1 MTYRSFGSVLPLLLA
16 LAIPVTAAA
25 QQEGPQPTQA
35 LVTVDS
41 KSAAKLTSADV
52 TVDLNGKSAPV
63 ASFAQLRPDQTQIA
77 LLIDDGLR
85 TSVGRQLDDI
95 RKFIQGLPQGTEV
108 FLGYM
113 QNGRVAPAQPFTFNL
128 AGAAASLRI
137 PFGSGGISASPYF
150 CLSDFAKNWPTEPGT
165 YGAQPTPGRK
175 ARFVLMLTNGVDP
188 YNGSVSPLNQ
198 DSPYVQSA
206 ITDAQRAGI
215 VVSSIYYADAGIR
228 GGAANFSGQS
238 YLSQVAEG
246 TGGYSYY
253 QGHFNPVSLAPYLE
267 RFAKDVS
274 QTYVAS
280 FEAPF
285 KRDLLSLRIKT
296 RTKGVKLRSA
306 NNIRPGTVV
315 VSSGS

>member
-1 MTYRSFGSVLPLLLA
+1 MTYRSFGSVLPLLFA

-41 KSAAKLTSADV
+41 KSPAKLTPADV
-52 TVDLNGKSAPV
+52 TVDLNGRSTPV
-63 ASFAQLRPDQTQIA
+63 DSFTPLRPDQTQIA
-77 LLIDDGLR
+77 ILIDDGLR
-85 TSVGRQLDDI
+85 SSVGRQLDDI
-95 RKFIQGLPQGTEV
+95 RKFIQDLPQGTEV
-108 FLGYM
+108 FIGYM
-113 QNGRVAPAQPFTFNL
+113 QNGRVAPAQTFTSNL

-137 PFGSGGISASPYF
+137 PFGSAGISASPYF
-150 CLSDFAKNWPTEPGT
+150 CLSDFAKNWPTESGT
-165 YGAQPTPGRK
+165 YGVQSTPGRK

-198 DSPYVQSA
+198 DSPYVQTA

-228 GGAANFSGQS
+228 GGAANFSGQN

-274 QTYVAS
+274 QTYVAT
-280 FEAPF
+280 FVAPP
-285 KRDLLSLRIKT
+285 KRDLIPLRLKS
-296 RTKGVKLRSA
+296 RTKGVKLRAPSA
-306 NNIRPGTVV
+306 VRPGTVV
-315 VSSGS
+315 TTTAS